1 MSNSKL
7 VNYKK
12 ISPNRTSP
20 RRNKI
25 KKITIHYMAGD
36 LTVETCGNVFA
47 SRSRQASSNYGIDS
61 KGRVGM
67 YVEEKDRAWTSSS
80 PDNDNQ
86 AVTIEVANKKDSSI
100 TTKAYDKLIALCVD
114 ICKRNGIKKLNYT
127 GDKSGNL
134 TMHCW
139 FASTSCPGKWFKAHF
154 KQIAND
160 VNKKLGVKPAKKTTT
175 KKKYSGTFPTLPK
188 RGYFQKGDKG
198 TNVKR
203 LQSFLNWYG
212 NYKLVVDGILGNA
225 TVSAIKKFQKK
236 EKLTADG
243 LFGKASLKKAKSI
256 KK

>member
-36 LTVETCGNVFA
+36 LSVESCGNVFA
-47 SRSRQASSNYGIDS
+47 SKSRQASSNYGIDS

-80 PDNDNQ
+80 PENDHQ
-86 AVTIEVANKKDSSI
+86 AITIEVANKKDSSI
-100 TTKAYDKLIALCVD
+100 TDKAYDKLIALCVD

-139 FASTSCPGKWFKAHF
+139 FAATSCPGKWFKAHF

-160 VNKKLGVKPAKKTTT
+160 VNKKLGASKKKTTT

-188 RGYFQKGDKG
+188 KGYFAKGDTG
-198 TNVKR
+198 VNVKR
-203 LQSFLNWYG
+203 LQKFLNWYG
-212 NYKLVVDGILGNA
+212 NYKLAIDGSFGNA
-225 TVSAIKKFQKK
+225 TLSAVKKYQKK
-236 EKLTADG
+236 AGLKVDG
-243 LFGKASLKKAKSI
+243 FFGKASLAKAKTI